1 MDHIWSCY
9 FCTEAVEMSQLDLFT
24 DYLPSL
30 VHKEPPVLIAFPLS
44 RRMDLIAETARGL
57 VIRNVP
63 EGRKF
68 WNRQVKAIRR
78 DMKANGIP
86 KVEIDRQISDF
97 IRVINI
103 ELDYRAG
110 HWSSGK

>member
-1 MDHIWSCY
+1 
-9 FCTEAVEMSQLDLFT
+9 MSQLDLFT

-30 VHKEPPVLIAFPLS
+30 VEPPVLIAFPLS
-44 RRMDLIAETARGL
+44 RRRDLIAETARGL
-57 VIRNVP
+57 ATRNQS

-68 WNRQVKAIRR
+68 WNRQVKSIRR
-78 DMKANGIP
+78 DMKAKGIA

-110 HWSSGK
+110 HWSSK